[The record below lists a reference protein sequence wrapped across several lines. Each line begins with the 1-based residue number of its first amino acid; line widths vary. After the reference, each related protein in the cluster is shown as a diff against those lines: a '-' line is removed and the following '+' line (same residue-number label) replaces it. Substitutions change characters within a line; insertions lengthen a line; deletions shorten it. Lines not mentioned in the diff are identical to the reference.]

1 VFEASHNHKTTM
13 GRPGKKAVP
22 SGNEDDPSI
31 AGEDQGLDREMPQDP
46 NTSNASEAEERRLKE
61 L

>member
-1 VFEASHNHKTTM
+1 M
-13 GRPGKKAVP
+13 GRPGKKAVT
-22 SGNEDDPSI
+22 SGNEDDPPI

-46 NTSNASEAEERRLKE
+46 NTSNTSEAEERRLKE